1 MISDVREC
9 QKLPSAA
16 IGLSSRLVFIDAC
29 AFTRQRRVSYY
40 GFLHMRSGYQSHS
53 GVAGKLF
60 DCCLWSVS
68 LPFVVV
74 AGVCYVLAL
83 LSRVVRSSS

>member
-1 MISDVREC
+1 M
-9 QKLPSAA
+9 PSAV

-29 AFTRQRRVSYY
+29 AFDRQREFLITV
-40 GFLHMRSGYQSHS
+40 LHMRSGYKSHS
-53 GVAGKLF
+53 GVAGNRV
-60 DCCLWSVS
+60 DCCFWSVA

-83 LSRVVRSSS
+83 LSRVVRTSS